1 MLGHWAALLPHSL
14 PPSPSPIDAASLG
27 TWALQFTP
35 RVALLEEA
43 VVAEVSG
50 CARLFGGMEQLR
62 LKVQAG
68 AEELGARV
76 AWAPTATAAL
86 ALARQGAG
94 SVGQDGFEA
103 PLARVLD
110 PLPLHAITAVGQHQ
124 ATLARVGCRTLGDV
138 RTLPRGGLS
147 RRFGKALLAGLD
159 QTYGLRPEVHAWV
172 TLPETFHARLELM
185 SRVET
190 APALLAGARRLLV
203 QMAGWLAARRLGAT
217 AFTLRWCH
225 DVMRAKDAGT
235 GGEITVR
242 TAQPMQNVEHFSRLL
257 AEHLAKVTLL
267 APAGDIELL
276 ASEVAPLIEE
286 SRSLIPET
294 LRQGADTDLALE
306 RIQARL
312 GQASVQRPVLHADHR
327 LEWMQGWDSA
337 PTAHRHACSATT
349 GWPAARMPVCCG
361 CSSSAWRGTR
371 PPGSCMGTLAESPA
385 MNRLSR
391 SLPDYAELRCISNFT
406 FLRGASRP
414 EELVE
419 RAKELGYQALA
430 ITDECNMAG
439 VVRAHGA
446 AKAVGLP
453 LLLGSQFGVAPRDT
467 TEAPFVLV
475 VLAQNLQGYGN
486 LCAFI
491 TKLRRASEKGS
502 YHLTLDHIT
511 GVELADCLALLCP
524 DRQATDAQLEAM
536 GRWTLGHFTGRCW
549 IGVEQLRRL
558 DDELWLHRLRTLSE
572 LTALPLVAVGDVHMH
587 VRSRKPL
594 QDVLTATRIGK
605 PLTECGHALQ
615 RSAEQHLRTRL
626 RLAQTFP
633 AELLAET
640 LRVAARCHFSL
651 DELKYQYPDEV
662 VPPGHTAAS
671 YLRQMTYEGAGRR
684 WPQGIAAPVQT
695 LIEHE
700 LAMIC
705 ELRYEHYFLT
715 VYDIVAFARSR
726 HILCQGRGS
735 AANSVVCYC
744 LGVTEVDPARM
755 SVLFER
761 FISKERNEPPDIDID
776 FEHDRREEVIQ
787 YLYQKYGRD
796 RAALTATVI
805 RYQPRSAIRDVGKAL
820 VFDLATVDAI
830 AKGQK
835 WFDGAGV
842 RPERFEELGIPAD
855 DLAVRQLIT
864 LTQQLM
870 GFPRHLSQHTGG
882 FVLTRGLLCRMVPVE
897 NAAMPERTVIE
908 WDKDDLDAAGLL
920 KVDVLAL
927 GMLSAIRRAL
937 DLIGLRRGQ
946 VFSMQDIPAEDSA
959 TYDMICQAD
968 TIGVFQIESRAQMGM
983 LPRLRPR
990 CFYDLV
996 IEVAIVRPGPIQ
1008 GGMVHPYLNRRQ
1020 GKEPVTYPSEAL
1032 RTALGRTLGV
1042 PVFQEQVMQI
1052 AMLAAGFTPGEADGL
1067 RRAMAAWKRKG
1078 GLEKYYHRLVD
1089 GMTSRGYALE
1099 FAEAIFEQ
1107 VKGFSEYGFP
1117 ESHAASFAL
1126 LVYASAWIKRHE
1138 PAAFLVALLNSQ
1150 PMGFYTPSQLVQ
1162 DARRHGVEVRPVDV
1176 MHSRVES
1183 TLEDLPDTPA
1193 FWNYPPR
1200 PRARKWSGTSLRWG

>member
-1 MLGHWAALLPHSL
+1 M
-14 PPSPSPIDAASLG
+14 D
-27 TWALQFTP
+27 
-35 RVALLEEA
+35 
-43 VVAEVSG
+43 
-50 CARLFGGMEQLR
+50 
-62 LKVQAG
+62 
-68 AEELGARV
+68 
-76 AWAPTATAAL
+76 
-86 ALARQGAG
+86 
-94 SVGQDGFEA
+94 
-103 PLARVLD
+103 
-110 PLPLHAITAVGQHQ
+110 
-124 ATLARVGCRTLGDV
+124 
-138 RTLPRGGLS
+138 
-147 RRFGKALLAGLD
+147 
-159 QTYGLRPEVHAWV
+159 RPY
-172 TLPETFHARLELM
+172 
-185 SRVET
+185 
-190 APALLAGARRLLV
+190 
-203 QMAGWLAARRLGAT
+203 
-217 AFTLRWCH
+217 
-225 DVMRAKDAGT
+225 
-235 GGEITVR
+235 
-242 TAQPMQNVEHFSRLL
+242 
-257 AEHLAKVTLL
+257 
-267 APAGDIELL
+267 
-276 ASEVAPLIEE
+276 
-286 SRSLIPET
+286 
-294 LRQGADTDLALE
+294 
-306 RIQARL
+306 
-312 GQASVQRPVLHADHR
+312 
-327 LEWMQGWDSA
+327 
-337 PTAHRHACSATT
+337 
-349 GWPAARMPVCCG
+349 
-361 CSSSAWRGTR
+361 
-371 PPGSCMGTLAESPA
+371 
-385 MNRLSR
+385 R
-391 SLPDYAELRCISNFT
+391 SLPDYAELRCVSNFT

-419 RAKELGYQALA
+419 RAKELGYQSLA
-430 ITDECNMAG
+430 ITDECSMAG
-439 VVRAHGA
+439 VVRAHVA

-453 LLLGSQFGVAPRDT
+453 LLLGSQFGVQPRDGG
-467 TEAPFVLV
+467 EAPFTLV
-475 VLAQNLQGYGN
+475 VLAQNLHGYGN

-511 GVELADCLALLCP
+511 GSELTDCLALLCP
-524 DRQATDAQLEAM
+524 DRAASTTQLDAM
-536 GRWTLGHFTGRCW
+536 GRWTLSQFTGRCW

-558 DDELWLHRLRTLSE
+558 DDELWLHRLRALSE

-605 PLTECGHALQ
+605 PLSECGHALQ
-615 RSAEQHLRTRL
+615 RSAERHLRSRL

-640 LRVAARCHFSL
+640 LRVAARCSFSL

-662 VPPGHTAAS
+662 VPSGHTAAS

-684 WPQGIAAPVQT
+684 WPQGIAASVQA

-700 LAMIC
+700 LALIC

-796 RAALTATVI
+796 RAALTAAVVSY
-805 RYQPRSAIRDVGKAL
+805 RPRSAIRDVGKAL
-820 VFDLATVDAI
+820 GFDLATVDAI

-835 WFDGAGV
+835 WFDGSGV
-842 RPERFEELGIPAD
+842 WQERFEELGISPD
-855 DLAVRQLIT
+855 DLAVRQLVT
-864 LTQQLM
+864 LTQQLI

-882 FVLTRGLLCRMVPVE
+882 FVLTRDLLCRMVPVE
-897 NAAMPERTVIE
+897 NASMPDRTVIE

-937 DLIGLRRGQ
+937 DLIGLRRGCA
-946 VFSMQDIPAEDSA
+946 FSMQDIPAEDSA
-959 TYDMICQAD
+959 TYDMVCQAD

-983 LPRLRPR
+983 LPRLRPQ

-1032 RTALGRTLGV
+1032 RSALGRTLGV

-1052 AMLAAGFTPGEADGL
+1052 AMLAAGFTAGEADGL

-1099 FAEAIFEQ
+1099 FAQAIFEQ
-1107 VKGFSEYGFP
+1107 IQGFSEYGFP

-1176 MHSRVES
+1176 MHSMAES
-1183 TLEDLPDTPA
+1183 TLEDLAGTPA
-1193 FWNYPPR
+1193 VRLGLHMVHGLRATSAERIVAERAVAPFDSAEELARRARLEQHEMRLLAAAGALATLSGHRRQQVWEAAALHAPPELLQDAPVEEAFLELPAASEGEEVVWDFASVGLTLRSHPMALLR
-1200 PRARKWSGTSLRWG
+1200 PRLDRYKLKTSEDLRRVPDGKTVRTAGIVTLRQQPETAKGTVFVSLEDEHGSTQVIVWKHVRQAQRQVLLGSRLLAVQGRWQREGEVCNLIAYRLADLSPLLGRLATESRDFR

>member
-1 MLGHWAALLPHSL
+1 MNNP
-14 PPSPSPIDAASLG
+14 
-27 TWALQFTP
+27 
-35 RVALLEEA
+35 
-43 VVAEVSG
+43 
-50 CARLFGGMEQLR
+50 
-62 LKVQAG
+62 
-68 AEELGARV
+68 
-76 AWAPTATAAL
+76 
-86 ALARQGAG
+86 
-94 SVGQDGFEA
+94 
-103 PLARVLD
+103 
-110 PLPLHAITAVGQHQ
+110 
-124 ATLARVGCRTLGDV
+124 
-138 RTLPRGGLS
+138 
-147 RRFGKALLAGLD
+147 
-159 QTYGLRPEVHAWV
+159 
-172 TLPETFHARLELM
+172 
-185 SRVET
+185 
-190 APALLAGARRLLV
+190 
-203 QMAGWLAARRLGAT
+203 WLAALSALFLWWFSTGIIIWR
-217 AFTLRWCH
+217 
-225 DVMRAKDAGT
+225 VKRADNEGRDA
-235 GGEITVR
+235 
-242 TAQPMQNVEHFSRLL
+242 
-257 AEHLAKVTLL
+257 HLW
-267 APAGDIELL
+267 
-276 ASEVAPLIEE
+276 
-286 SRSLIPET
+286 
-294 LRQGADTDLALE
+294 
-306 RIQARL
+306 
-312 GQASVQRPVLHADHR
+312 SVIL
-327 LEWMQGWDSA
+327 
-337 PTAHRHACSATT
+337 
-349 GWPAARMPVCCG
+349 
-361 CSSSAWRGTR
+361 
-371 PPGSCMGTLAESPA
+371 
-385 MNRLSR
+385 
-391 SLPDYAELRCISNFT
+391 
-406 FLRGASRP
+406 
-414 EELVE
+414 
-419 RAKELGYQALA
+419 
-430 ITDECNMAG
+430 
-439 VVRAHGA
+439 
-446 AKAVGLP
+446 GLP
-453 LLLGSQFGVAPRDT
+453 LLLGAQFGIQPRDA
-467 TEAPFVLV
+467 TEAVFTLV
-475 VLAQNLQGYGN
+475 VLAQNLHGYGN

-491 TKLRRASEKGS
+491 TRLRRASEKGS

-511 GVELADCLALLCP
+511 GAELTDCLALLCP
-524 DRQATDAQLEAM
+524 DREATDAQLEAM
-536 GRWTLGHFTGRCW
+536 GRWTLNHFTGRCW

-558 DDELWLHRLRTLSE
+558 DDELWLHRLRALSE

-640 LRVAARCHFSL
+640 LRVAERCSFSL

-662 VPPGHTAAS
+662 VPRGHTAAS
-671 YLRQMTYEGAGRR
+671 YLRQMTYEGAGGR
-684 WPQGIAAPVQT
+684 WPQGIPAPVQEQ
-695 LIEHE
+695 IEHE
-700 LAMIC
+700 LALIC

-776 FEHDRREEVIQ
+776 FEHQRREEVIQ
-787 YLYQKYGRD
+787 YLYEKYGRD

-820 VFDLATVDAI
+820 GFDLATVDAI

-842 RPERFEELGIPAD
+842 RPERFEELGIPVD

-882 FVLTRGLLCRMVPVE
+882 FVLTQGPLCRMVPVE
-897 NAAMPERTVIE
+897 NASMPHRTVIE

-959 TYDMICQAD
+959 TYDMVCQAD
-968 TIGVFQIESRAQMGM
+968 TIGVFQIESRAQMSM

-1052 AMLAAGFTPGEADGL
+1052 AMLAACFTPGEADGL

-1193 FWNYPPR
+1193 VRLGLHRVQGLQAPSAERIVVERGKAPFDSAEELARRARLEQHEMKLLAAAGALATLSGHRRQQVWDAAALHAPPELLEDAPVDEAFLELPAAPEGEEVVWDFASVGLTLRSHPMALLR
-1200 PRARKWSGTSLRWG
+1200 PRLDRYKLQTSEELRRMPDGRTVRTAGIVTLRQQPGTAKGTVFVSLEDEHGSTQVIVWKHVREAQRQVLLGARLLAVKGRWQREGEVCNLIAHRLADLSPLLGRLATESRDFR